1 MKICI
6 YSDPH
11 WSTYSSI
18 LRQRGKVFSKRLE
31 TLIDSVNWV
40 ERLAEQ
46 QGCKGIFCLG
56 DFFDR
61 NNLTAEEITALNE
74 IDWLSEIPH
83 YFIVGNH
90 EITKDDLSM
99 NSMNALFKYGMVISE
114 PSMLK
119 IYNGI
124 NLYLIPYVDEDN
136 RKSLRDTMLDA
147 NPNYDYQSVSE
158 KNVIFSHNDIKGI
171 RYGAYVSDM
180 GWSINEIENNCNL
193 YLNGHLHNGQW
204 VSHKILN
211 VGNLSGQ
218 NFTEDG
224 FVHSHCAFILDT
236 DTLELQAFENPYAIY
251 FYKVDILKENDLSK
265 LDTLKNAC
273 VSITIKES
281 LLGKVKEKVKSLSNI
296 ITHRTVVIPD
306 DELVVE
312 TNSEELL
319 GKVNHL
325 DKLNDFILTQLG
337 NFDIVKYELEKVCNW
352 KGKE

>member
-18 LRQRGKVFSKRLE
+18 LRQRGIVFSKRLE

-46 QGCKGIFCLG
+46 QMCDWVFCLG

-74 IDWLSEIPH
+74 LKWADMPH
-83 YFIVGNH
+83 TFIVGNH

-99 NSMNALFKYGMVISE
+99 NSMNVLSKYGEVVNK
-114 PSMLK
+114 PT
-119 IYNGI
+119 YNNLCGI
-124 NLYLIPYVDEDN
+124 NLYLIPYIDEDN
-136 RKSLRDTMLDA
+136 RKSLKDTMLEA

-171 RYGAYVSDM
+171 RYGAYVSEM

-204 VSHKILN
+204 ISNKILN
-211 VGNLSGQ
+211 VGSLSGQ

-224 FVHSHCAFILDT
+224 FAHKHCAFILDT

-265 LDTLKNAC
+265 LDNLKNAC

-281 LLGKVKEKVKSLSNI
+281 LISKVKEKVKSLSNI

-325 DKLNDFILTQLG
+325 DKFNDFILTQLG

>member
-18 LRQRGKVFSKRLE
+18 LRQRGRVFSKRLE

-46 QGCKGIFCLG
+46 QSCSWIYCLG

-61 NNLTAEEITALNE
+61 NILTAEEITALNE
-74 IDWLSEIPH
+74 IKWADKPH
-83 YFIVGNH
+83 TFIVGNH
-90 EITKDDLSM
+90 EITKDDLLM
-99 NSMNALFKYGMVISE
+99 NSMNVLSKYGKVVNK
-114 PSMLK
+114 PT
-119 IYNGI
+119 YNSLENG

-136 RKSLRDTMLDA
+136 RKPLRDTMLEA
-147 NPNYDYQSVSE
+147 NPKYNYQSVNE
-158 KNVIFSHNDIKGI
+158 KNIILSHNDIKGI
-171 RYGAYVSDM
+171 RYGAYVSEM
-180 GWSINEIENNCNL
+180 GWGIDEIENNCNL

-224 FVHSHCAFILDT
+224 FKHSHCAFILDT

-251 FYKVDILKENDLSK
+251 FYKVDIFKENDLSK
-265 LDTLKNAC
+265 LYELKNAC
-273 VSITIKES
+273 VSITVKES
-281 LLGKVKEKVKSLSNI
+281 LINEVKEEVKSLSNI
-296 ITHRTVVIPD
+296 ITHRTVIVPN

-325 DKLNDFILTQLG
+325 DKLNDFILIQLG
-337 NFDIVKYELEKVCNW
+337 NFDIVKYELEKICNW

>member
-1 MKICI
+1 MKLCI

-18 LRQRGKVFSKRLE
+18 LRQRGKSYSKRLE
-31 TLIDSVNWV
+31 TLIASINWV
-40 ERLAEQ
+40 ENLALQ
-46 QGCKGIFCLG
+46 NNCSGIFCLG

-61 NNLTAEEITALNE
+61 NNLNAEEITALNE
-74 IDWLSEIPH
+74 INWSNLQH
-83 YFIVGNH
+83 TFIVGNH

-99 NSMNALFKYGMVISE
+99 NSMNVLAQIGQVIKEPKYLEFDKFNIVI
-114 PSMLK
+114 
-119 IYNGI
+119 
-124 NLYLIPYVDEDN
+124 IPYIDEDN
-136 RKSLRDTMLDA
+136 RKPLDIILKELSI
-147 NPNYDYQSVSE
+147 NIVNRT
-158 KNVIFSHNDIKGI
+158 IILSHNDIKGI
-171 RYGAYVSDM
+171 RYGAYVSESGFAID
-180 GWSINEIENNCNL
+180 EIERNCEL

-204 VSHKILN
+204 ISRKILN

-251 FYKVDILKENDLSK
+251 FYKVDIFKENDLSK
-265 LDTLKNAC
+265 LDKLKNAC
-273 VSITIKES
+273 VSITVKES
-281 LLGKVKEKVKSLSNI
+281 LINKVKEKVKSLSNI
-296 ITHRTVVIPD
+296 ITHRTVVVPN

-325 DKLNDFILTQLG
+325 DKFNEFILTELG